1 MSAHALP
8 CRSRIYSKLSN
19 PLGADSMHDAS
30 QLLDLPY
37 KPDQILVANAI
48 MLRVARLHVSFLQLL
63 EECPLAACIRRP
75 SLDQSSVEP
84 LGLEAS
90 GADIMHMRTINS
102 AKQRKPVVKT
112 TDVRTT
118 LEDD

>member
-30 QLLDLPY
+30 QLLDLPS
-37 KPDQILVANAI
+37 KPDQLLVANAI

-75 SLDQSSVEP
+75 SIDQSSVEP
-84 LGLEAS
+84 LGDRQRAGEGKR
-90 GADIMHMRTINS
+90 GAG
-102 AKQRKPVVKT
+102 Q
-112 TDVRTT
+112 
-118 LEDD
+118 

>member
-30 QLLDLPY
+30 QLLDLPS
-37 KPDQILVANAI
+37 KPDQLLVANAI

-75 SLDQSSVEP
+75 SIHQSSVYP
-84 LGLEAS
+84 LALMAQEAE
-90 GADIMHMRTINS
+90 IMHLGRIEGAESTEERTVG
-102 AKQRKPVVKT
+102 KRGE
-112 TDVRTT
+112 R
-118 LEDD
+118 